1 MTDSNYLIFMS
12 VISPVDWR
20 LILVISIIDDND
32 DDDVDND
39 ALNHDSE
46 QSDVTF
52 HSFTPKYK

>member
-20 LILVISIIDDND
+20 LILVISIIDD

-52 HSFTPKYK
+52 HSFMPKYK